1 MMENISLFMFPV
13 MILVVF
19 AGFPVVFSLM
29 GISLYFGIVCFGPE
43 IIPMIIRRVYGVADN
58 YVLAAVPLFIFM
70 GTMLERSGIA
80 KILFETIS
88 MWTGRIKNG
97 LAVTT
102 ILMCTIIA
110 ACTGIIGAA
119 EVMVGVMAIPPMMKR
134 GYNHAL
140 IAGTVI
146 AGGALGTI
154 IPPSVVT
161 VVYGPAAGISVG
173 RLLIATIFPGLLL
186 SSVYVLY
193 IVVRSYGQRGFA
205 PPISSE
211 DRDIPLSRKLKATV
225 TGMLP
230 SAVLIFTVMGTIILG
245 FAAPTE
251 AAALGAFGSVLLTI
265 GYGNFTLKVLQEA
278 TIQTLKISSMMM
290 MILLGGFMFSGVFLG
305 LGGSDATERMLSALN
320 MGPWAVLAFFLFV
333 VYLAGFSAR
342 LGQHPA
348 HLRPHLFA
356 DHRKT
361 GFRPD
366 LVRRTLHHDDPD
378 ILSDAADGARYL
390 LSQGDCPARADDPGD
405 ISGDCPL
412 YAAPACRHRHCCVL
426 PADRPLAA
434 GKTDRLELRKG

>member
-1 MMENISLFMFPV
+1 MMDNLSLFMFPV

-43 IIPMIIRRVYGVADN
+43 VIPMIIRRVYGVADN

-119 EVMVGVMAIPPMMKR
+119 EVMVGVMALPPMMKR
-134 GYNHAL
+134 GYNHSL
-140 IAGTVI
+140 IAGTII

-173 RLLIATIFPGLLL
+173 RLLIATIFPGFLL
-186 SSVYVLY
+186 STVYVLY
-193 IVVRSYGQRGFA
+193 ILIRSYGQKGFA
-205 PPISSE
+205 PPISGRGSGY
-211 DRDIPLSRKLKATV
+211 PPV
-225 TGMLP
+225 TETQGH
-230 SAVLIFTVMGTIILG
+230 GHG
-245 FAAPTE
+245 N
-251 AAALGAFGSVLLTI
+251 AALRRPDLHRHGHHHSRLCRAHGGRRPGRLRKRPADDRLRQLF
-265 GYGNFTLKVLQEA
+265 LKVLQEA
-278 TIQTLKISSMMM
+278 TLQTLKISSMMM

-305 LGGSDATERMLSALN
+305 LGGSDATERLLSALN
-320 MGPWAVLAFFLFV
+320 MGPWAVLAFFMFV
-333 VYLAGFSAR
+333 VYLAGFLLDWASILLIFVPIFSPIIEK
-342 LGQHPA
+342 LGFDPIWFGA
-348 HLRPHLFA
+348 LFIMMIQTSYLTPPMA
-356 DHRKT
+356 PGIFYLKGIAPPELTTREI
-361 GFRPD
+361 FRGIVPYMLLQ
-366 LVRRTLHHDDPD
+366 LVAIAIVAFFPQIALW
-378 ILSDAADGARYL
+378 
-390 LSQGDCPARADDPGD
+390 
-405 ISGDCPL
+405 
-412 YAAPACRHRHCCVL
+412 L
-426 PADRPLAA
+426 PEKLI
-434 GKTDRLELRKG
+434 GWN

>member
-1 MMENISLFMFPV
+1 
-13 MILVVF
+13 
-19 AGFPVVFSLM
+19 
-29 GISLYFGIVCFGPE
+29 
-43 IIPMIIRRVYGVADN
+43 
-58 YVLAAVPLFIFM
+58 
-70 GTMLERSGIA
+70 
-80 KILFETIS
+80 
-88 MWTGRIKNG
+88 
-97 LAVTT
+97 
-102 ILMCTIIA
+102 
-110 ACTGIIGAA
+110 
-119 EVMVGVMAIPPMMKR
+119 MMKR

-230 SAVLIFTVMGTIILG
+230 SVVLIFTVMGTIILG

-265 GYGNFTLKVLQEA
+265 GYRNFTLKVLQEA

-333 VYLAGFSAR
+333 VYLAGFLLDWASILLIFVPIFSPIIEK
-342 LGQHPA
+342 LGFDPIWFGA
-348 HLRPHLFA
+348 LFIMMIQTSYLTPPMA
-356 DHRKT
+356 PGIFYLKGIAPPELTTREIFQ
-361 GFRPD
+361 GIVPYMLLQ
-366 LVRRTLHHDDPD
+366 LVAIVIVAFFPQIALW
-378 ILSDAADGARYL
+378 
-390 LSQGDCPARADDPGD
+390 
-405 ISGDCPL
+405 
-412 YAAPACRHRHCCVL
+412 L
-426 PADRPLAA
+426 PEKLI
-434 GKTDRLELRKG
+434 GWN